1 MKIKE
6 LREKTE
12 QELDAILSSA
22 HKSLRELRSK
32 VALKQIK
39 NVREIREKRKT
50 IAKVLTLR
58 KSQ

>member
-1 MKIKE
+1 MNIKE
-6 LREKTE
+6 LREKTQ
-12 QELDAILSSA
+12 QELDTLLLSA

-39 NVREIREKRKT
+39 NVREIRETRKT

-58 KSQ
+58 KSR

>member
-6 LREKTE
+6 LREKTD

-22 HKSLRELRSK
+22 HKALRELRSK